1 MSSHMKSQT
10 GVLTRQYIHDVNS
23 VVSTVSAQAWSEQG
37 RLDGIGAAS
46 LGPQSSWAW
55 TGPRGSVR
63 SEPCGF
69 HRQHQRPAFR
79 KSKGKAK
86 EDGLLLFLS
95 KVDPFLLAKGME
107 I

>member
-1 MSSHMKSQT
+1 MKSQT
-10 GVLTRQYIHDVNS
+10 GPLTRQYIHDVNS
-23 VVSTVSAQAWSEQG
+23 VVSTVSARAWREQG

-46 LGPQSSWAW
+46 LALQSYWAW
-55 TGPRGSVR
+55 TGHWGSVR

-69 HRQHQRPAFR
+69 HRQQQRSAFR
-79 KSKGKAK
+79 KSKGKDK
-86 EDGLLLFLS
+86 KGGLLLFLS

>member
-1 MSSHMKSQT
+1 MKSQT
-10 GVLTRQYIHDVNS
+10 GVRTRQYIHVVNS

-46 LGPQSSWAW
+46 LGPQSSWVW
-55 TGPRGSVR
+55 TGPWGSVR

-69 HRQHQRPAFR
+69 QRSAFR
-79 KSKGKAK
+79 KSKGRAK
-86 EDGLLLFLS
+86 ESGLLLFLP